1 MKIAFIFYVNS
12 DWTGPMLKSLQM
24 NLTCN
29 ERSWLPF
36 FGKTGRMAMGWAC
49 YLNTWRYPI
58 LEEIFESI
66 ATTRVRILTEWTEQ
80 KWSTLSALSLQIA
93 HDWPKFDAEILVEN
107 LRMDG
112 DVSELFVI
120 DPAGQTL
127 YSTLRNRVGKKDLN
141 PDAAARGLA
150 GKFLHGPYLDETTR
164 ALGATSS
171 RFHDAVT
178 LMFYLPVI
186 KDGVLLGA
194 VCGRVPNDVL
204 GDLIQREDGHIFHE
218 SGDNYLFMVRPRF
231 DTSVKPGTALSRSRF
246 EDATFSR
253 GDNLKQGLRTEFGT
267 VSVRNHT
274 EFELT
279 FNDPATGQLHPGVRE
294 TIRCGQNTFVT
305 YPGYSDYRHIPVI
318 GRGVTF
324 SLPGSPDL
332 WGMMCEADLE
342 EVYRFRTLNFRMMSV
357 YLSMAMTICA
367 ISFGIAQVFKP
378 DALVMA
384 GGCSILFLTG
394 GFVLQ
399 RYVSQPVGVRL
410 RGMVGVIRNVA
421 EGHGNLS
428 QRLDRQDAS
437 RDEAGVMAQWI
448 NSLIDNIDRTV
459 GNVRH
464 GTDEMVLTQ
473 TQMDVRNKQAVSAT
487 DEVLAAVQDILR
499 ALEKQMADI
508 HLATLTTNEMRQAM
522 QQASDKASAQVA
534 LVQNRTQSIRES
546 IKTSSS
552 TIRSLGESTEK
563 IGAIAE
569 VINGIADQ
577 TNLLALNAA
586 IEAARA
592 GEFGRGFSVVA
603 DEVRKLAERTSKA
616 THEINQMISMVQD
629 QARDA
634 VAIMEQGAIG
644 MEEGLQL
651 AEASATDTSG
661 SSGIVERMFATIEQ
675 ISMSATGS
683 GSKVQGVARAA
694 DLMSDSLG
702 ELNFSI
708 ASSRESAQ
716 KLRLLVNQFQ
726 ITEPGKGVC

>member
-1 MKIAFIFYVNS
+1 
-12 DWTGPMLKSLQM
+12 
-24 NLTCN
+24 
-29 ERSWLPF
+29 
-36 FGKTGRMAMGWAC
+36 
-49 YLNTWRYPI
+49 
-58 LEEIFESI
+58 
-66 ATTRVRILTEWTEQ
+66 
-80 KWSTLSALSLQIA
+80 
-93 HDWPKFDAEILVEN
+93 
-107 LRMDG
+107 
-112 DVSELFVI
+112 
-120 DPAGQTL
+120 
-127 YSTLRNRVGKKDLN
+127 
-141 PDAAARGLA
+141 
-150 GKFLHGPYLDETTR
+150 
-164 ALGATSS
+164 
-171 RFHDAVT
+171 
-178 LMFYLPVI
+178 
-186 KDGVLLGA
+186 
-194 VCGRVPNDVL
+194 
-204 GDLIQREDGHIFHE
+204 
-218 SGDNYLFMVRPRF
+218 
-231 DTSVKPGTALSRSRF
+231 
-246 EDATFSR
+246 
-253 GDNLKQGLRTEFGT
+253 
-267 VSVRNHT
+267 
-274 EFELT
+274 
-279 FNDPATGQLHPGVRE
+279 
-294 TIRCGQNTFVT
+294 
-305 YPGYSDYRHIPVI
+305 
-318 GRGVTF
+318 
-324 SLPGSPDL
+324 
-332 WGMMCEADLE
+332 
-342 EVYRFRTLNFRMMSV
+342 
-357 YLSMAMTICA
+357 
-367 ISFGIAQVFKP
+367 
-378 DALVMA
+378 
-384 GGCSILFLTG
+384 
-394 GFVLQ
+394 
-399 RYVSQPVGVRL
+399 
-410 RGMVGVIRNVA
+410 
-421 EGHGNLS
+421 
-428 QRLDRQDAS
+428 
-437 RDEAGVMAQWI
+437 
-448 NSLIDNIDRTV
+448 
-459 GNVRH
+459 
-464 GTDEMVLTQ
+464 MVLTQ